1 MTEAAFPLLGAA
13 FVVMCVLP
21 LCALLAKGVLCQ
33 LEQGERGGAL
43 HGLDLR
49 YALLT
54 SATVLPIV
62 WFLSAALHQVWSGG
76 SALVCLLDHGASE
89 ECIETTFFLLALLG
103 LTALLAWP
111 AWREHVAPPTASPDV
126 SRKLS
131 ERLESIFKSHPELEH
146 IRGRVRA
153 TNVPD
158 FAIGTHGLL
167 HPSVFV
173 GAAFAARISDEM
185 LASALGHESEH
196 VRSLDP
202 LRYVVLRATQA
213 VNPLGRLLLAPHVAR
228 WHAAREAHCDREAVI
243 RGSSPLPLAEA
254 ILQAARPSVREQV
267 ALGAR
272 DAVMLTFRV
281 RMLMAFSERLPS
293 RCCDTGPAIAPG
305 ALLMLVLAIV
315 LPGQIGSTVLDTLHA
330 GSEHAVHYFVR

>member
-1 MTEAAFPLLGAA
+1 VTEAAFPILGAA
-13 FVVMCVLP
+13 FVLMCVLP
-21 LCALLAKGVLCQ
+21 LCSLLAKGVLWQ

-43 HGLDLR
+43 HELDLR
-49 YALLT
+49 YAVLT
-54 SATVLPIV
+54 SASVLPVV
-62 WFLSAALHQVWSGG
+62 WFLSSGLHQVWSGG
-76 SALVCLLDHGASE
+76 SALACLLDHGASE
-89 ECIETTFFLLALLG
+89 ECVETAFFLLALIG

-126 SRKLS
+126 NRALS
-131 ERLESIFKSHPELEH
+131 DRLESIFTSHPALEDL
-146 IRGRVRA
+146 RGRVRA
-153 TNVPD
+153 TCAPD
-158 FAIGTHGLL
+158 FAIGTHGLFR
-167 HPSVFV
+167 PRVFV
-173 GAAFAARISDEM
+173 GTAFAARISDEM

-272 DAVMLTFRV
+272 DAVVLTFRV
-281 RMLMAFSERLPS
+281 RMLMAFSERQPS
-293 RCCDTGPAIAPG
+293 RCCDTGPAVG
-305 ALLMLVLAIV
+305 QGVLLILVLAIV